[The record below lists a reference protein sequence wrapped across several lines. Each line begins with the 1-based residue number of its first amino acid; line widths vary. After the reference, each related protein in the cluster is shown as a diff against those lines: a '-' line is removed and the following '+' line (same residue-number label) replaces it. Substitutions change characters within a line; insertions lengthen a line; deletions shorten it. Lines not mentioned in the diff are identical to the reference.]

1 MGAASLRT
9 LLLAC
14 FATCLLVPAARAD
27 ESPLAEAIVKAR
39 AADESQAGN
48 ALALATLLERGVVE
62 AAQLSA
68 SEGLP
73 PGDGALKRRI
83 FPATKRRFE
92 TLLQRL
98 NAIEEAE
105 QAATREALRQES
117 CFAVRVLQSLASPQA
132 AKEVGLLRAQCW
144 KNAAAEQYWRAVEL
158 AAKEPQ
164 NQAIVI
170 SAAQGF
176 QRLVAESKSDAD
188 RERLA
193 WIEQHLGWFK
203 AK

>member
-1 MGAASLRT
+1 
-9 LLLAC
+9 
-14 FATCLLVPAARAD
+14 
-27 ESPLAEAIVKAR
+27 
-39 AADESQAGN
+39 
-48 ALALATLLERGVVE
+48 VE

-73 PGDGALKRRI
+73 PGDAALKRRI

-98 NAIEEAE
+98 NAIEEADRS
-105 QAATREALRQES
+105 ATHEALRQES
-117 CFAVRVLQSLASPQA
+117 CFAVRVLQSLSSTQA
-132 AKEVGLLRAQCW
+132 AKEVGPIRAQCW

-158 AAKEPQ
+158 AAKDPVDH
-164 NQAIVI
+164 AIVI
-170 SAAQGF
+170 NAAQGF
-176 QRLVAESKSDAD
+176 QRLVAESKSDAV